1 MTQQISRSVTLDA
14 VCEEDMIR
22 LGRRLSVS
30 LAGHG
35 AVHIS
40 GDLGAGKTTLCR
52 GILRAMGHS
61 GAVKS
66 PTFTLVE
73 PYEVNHQGEKV
84 DVYHFDLYRLS
95 DPGELDYVGVDE
107 YFRSDSL
114 CLIEWP
120 EKASGFLPTYDLHI
134 GIDVSGEKR
143 IICITANTVHGEKV
157 CEQVIQAYKEVLPGN
172 T

>member
-1 MTQQISRSVTLDA
+1 MSLLIKVES
-14 VCEEDMIR
+14 EDGMIA
-22 LGRRLSVS
+22 LGKALSEG
-30 LAGHG
+30 LGGCG
-35 AVHIS
+35 AVHIT

-52 GILRAMGHS
+52 GVLRAMGHMA
-61 GAVKS
+61 AVKS

-73 PYEVNHQGEKV
+73 PYEVECQGKIH

-107 YFRSDSL
+107 YFRPDSL

-120 EKASGFLPTYDLHI
+120 EKATGYLPAHDLHI
-134 GIDVSGEKR
+134 AIDVSGEKR
-143 IICITANTVHGEKV
+143 IIVITAHTVHGEKACKRV
-157 CEQVIQAYKEVLPGN
+157 SEVYNEVLPSN

>member
-1 MTQQISRSVTLDA
+1 MNISIEAESEDA
-14 VCEEDMIR
+14 MIA
-22 LGRRLSVS
+22 LGNVLSEG
-30 LAGHG
+30 LGGYG
-35 AVHIS
+35 AVHIT

-52 GILRAMGHS
+52 GVLRAMGHT

-73 PYEVNHQGEKV
+73 PYEIEYLGKSR

-107 YFRSDSL
+107 YFRPDSL

-120 EKASGFLPTYDLHI
+120 EKATGFLPTYDLHI
-134 GIDVSGEKR
+134 AIDVSGEKR
-143 IICITANTVHGEKV
+143 IIGITAHTVHGEKACKRV
-157 CEQVIQAYKEVLPGN
+157 SEVYNEVLPSN